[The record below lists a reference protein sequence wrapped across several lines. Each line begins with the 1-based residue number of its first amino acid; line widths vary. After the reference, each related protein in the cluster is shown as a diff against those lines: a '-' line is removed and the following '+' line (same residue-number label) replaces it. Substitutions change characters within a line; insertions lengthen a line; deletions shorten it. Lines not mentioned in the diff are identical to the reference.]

1 MTATSSFHP
10 MTSAQN
16 ISLYIPRLAYDS
28 HKDSDI
34 QTLGDFI
41 AYKFKS
47 LVIGVVRNVDFK
59 KGFINKEGRIYYK
72 AFVHFEFWYDNPT
85 TRSLQHRILNPKE
98 YANNCAKLVY
108 EDPHFWMLFE
118 YKPSRYKRDPFKLIE
133 KLEKQ
138 LEQVQT
144 IAAAFKAANDEIKK
158 RQSAQQPGRKRS
170 RIEYN

>member
-1 MTATSSFHP
+1 MAASSSFHP

-47 LVIGVVRNVDFK
+47 LVVGVVRNVDFK